1 MAQMIEF
8 QRPDGATSQG
18 YLAEAAA
25 GAPALILIQ
34 EWWGLNDHIRSLAER
49 FAAAGFTTLA
59 PDLYRGRLASS
70 ADEASHLMTGL
81 DFADA
86 THQDLRGACQRLAA
100 GGRKVGVLGFCMGGA
115 LTVAAAVHVPGLAA
129 AVCFYG
135 IPPAG
140 LADPAQI
147 KIPFQGHFA
156 SRDDWC
162 TPAAAAAL
170 EKSMRAAGA
179 QPELYHYQA
188 DHAFFNSARPEVF
201 DAACAQLAWE
211 RSLDFLRRHLHP

>member
-1 MAQMIEF
+1 MGQMIEF
-8 QRPDGATSQG
+8 SRPDGGQSRA
-18 YLAEAAA
+18 YLAEASPR
-25 GAPALILIQ
+25 APCLILIQ

-59 PDLYRGRLASS
+59 PDLYRGRLASN

-81 DFADA
+81 DFVDA
-86 THQDLRGACQRLAA
+86 THQDLRGACQYLAA

-129 AVCFYG
+129 AICFYG
-135 IPPAG
+135 IPPVG

-170 EKSMRAAGA
+170 EKSMRGAGA
-179 QPELYHYQA
+179 QPELYHYEA
-188 DHAFFNSARPEVF
+188 DHAFFNNARPEVF
-201 DAACAQLAWE
+201 NATCAQLAWE
-211 RSLDFLRRHLHP
+211 RSTDFLRRHLHP

>member
-1 MAQMIEF
+1 MIEF

-170 EKSMRAAGA
+170 EKRMRAAGA

-188 DHAFFNSARPEVF
+188 DHAFFNNARPEVF
-201 DAACAQLAWE
+201 DAACAQLAWG